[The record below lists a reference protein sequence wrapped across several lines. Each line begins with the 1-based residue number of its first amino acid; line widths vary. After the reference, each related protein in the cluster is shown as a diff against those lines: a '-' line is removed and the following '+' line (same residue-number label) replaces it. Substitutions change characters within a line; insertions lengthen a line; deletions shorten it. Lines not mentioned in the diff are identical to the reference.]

1 MYNIYCDE
9 SCHLPN
15 DNSEVMVL
23 GAITCKKS
31 EKQNIFEDI
40 RSIKAKHNVSTWN
53 EIKWTKVSLSKID
66 MYKELIDYFFDNKNI
81 SFRGLVAK
89 NKSELDHTR
98 YNNSDYNTWY
108 YKMYFT
114 LLNPLIEYDS
124 YYNIFIDI
132 KDTNGG
138 PRVRKLRKVLCN
150 NIYDS
155 KEEVIKGIY
164 QINSRES
171 EILQLT
177 DLLIGS
183 ISYLHRGLY
192 KEDSNK
198 GKDILI
204 KHIIE
209 KGNIDLYKKTS
220 KYEAKF
226 NLFIWNPKGWY

>member
-15 DNSEVMVL
+15 DSSDIMVL
-23 GAITCKKS
+23 GAITCSKE
-31 EKQNIFEDI
+31 EKQEIFEDI
-40 RSIKAKHNVSTWN
+40 RNIKKKHNVRTWN
-53 EIKWTKVSLSKID
+53 EIKWTKVSISKID
-66 MYKELIDYFFDNKNI
+66 MYKELIDYFFDNKNL

-89 NKSELDHTR
+89 NKNELDHNK
-98 YNNSDYNTWY
+98 YNDGDYNTWY

-114 LLNPLIEYDS
+114 LLNTLIDYDS

-132 KDTNGG
+132 KDTKGG
-138 PRVRKLRKVLCN
+138 PRVKKLRKVLCN

-177 DLLIGS
+177 DLLIGA

-192 KEDSNK
+192 NENSNK

-204 KHIIE
+204 KYIIE
-209 KGNIDLYKKTS
+209 KGNIDLYRKTS